1 MVSVLPWLV
10 RLPPDR
16 RIGQCLVSS
25 CFGIEGAPKQTN
37 VLYGEYLFKTVKHY
51 LMQSQEH
58 AIVKLVFVCKT

>member
-1 MVSVLPWLV
+1 
-10 RLPPDR
+10 
-16 RIGQCLVSS
+16 VSS